1 MVTKISLSR
10 LDLQDEC
17 KETKTRTT
25 AVQDLPN
32 SSCMV
37 TMAINGQRL
46 KIDELVTIEV
56 KEKVSSRTW
65 FFPRSKKLPFC
76 GVFSGLFKFGKL

>member
-10 LDLQDEC
+10 LDLQDEY
-17 KETKTRTT
+17 KETKTRAT
-25 AVQDLPN
+25 AVQDFSNL
-32 SSCMV
+32 SCMV

-46 KIDELVTIEV
+46 KIDELVTKEV
-56 KEKVSSRTW
+56 KDKVSSRTW
-65 FFPRSKKLPFC
+65 FFPRSKKPLFC